1 MVDDIRIMMKPYI
14 YYSAIL
20 LLCAS
25 AACQKN
31 SKPSDDTV
39 PLAFAAEQTKAGLSS
54 IYENF
59 EVWASC
65 DDGSMTTDIMGSY
78 RVNYDSA
85 EGWTYTKGDGT
96 DSQELQY
103 WSASATEYRFHAA
116 APAAKVET
124 ISRNSVVLSMTSTT
138 SISETA
144 LYSAACQIKRSDPA
158 YGSVVNLAFNY
169 SNARI
174 SLAFKYVSGTVTN
187 LTDIRLIPPA
197 SIATSGTYQIEYDWT
212 VPEAVPGALNITANT
227 NAITFPEMA
236 IPENSTAAIETS
248 APWYMIPDPASKG
261 QWTLSLKIN
270 GVEKQTNF
278 TLSKP
283 WEPGK
288 SYLYR
293 FEYTDEAHL
302 VFIGTSTAIFTG
314 ENLQPGGEHNFS

>member
-1 MVDDIRIMMKPYI
+1 MMKPYI
-14 YYSAIL
+14 YYTAIL
-20 LLCAS
+20 LLCS
-25 AACQKN
+25 AVACQKT
-31 SKPSDDTV
+31 SSPSDEAM

-65 DDGSMTTDIMGSY
+65 DDGNITTDIMGSY
-78 RVNYDSA
+78 RVNYDSV

-103 WSASATEYRFHAA
+103 WSASASEYCFHAG
-116 APAAKVET
+116 APVAKVSS
-124 ISRNSVVLSMTSTT
+124 ISRNSIVLSMTSTT

-144 LYSAACQIKRSDPA
+144 LYSDACLIKRSDPA

-169 SNARI
+169 ANARI

-197 SIATSGTYQIEYDWT
+197 TIATSGTYQIDYDWSL
-212 VPEAVPGALNITANT
+212 PKAVPGALNIAASTAE
-227 NAITFPEMA
+227 ITFPDME
-236 IPENSTAAIETS
+236 IPENSTQAIETS
-248 APWYMIPDPASKG
+248 SPWYMIPDPATKG

-270 GVEKQTNF
+270 GVENQTAF

-293 FEYTDEAHL
+293 FEYTDEAYL

>member
-1 MVDDIRIMMKPYI
+1 MMKPYI

-31 SKPSDDTV
+31 SKPSDDAV
-39 PLAFAAEQTKAGLSS
+39 PLAFAADQTKAGLSS
-54 IYENF
+54 IFENF
-59 EVWASC
+59 KVWASC
-65 DDGSMTTDIMGSY
+65 DDGSIMTDIMGSY
-78 RVNYDSA
+78 RVNYDSV
-85 EGWTYTKGDGT
+85 EGWTYTEGEGT
-96 DSQELQY
+96 ETQELQY
-103 WSASATEYRFHAA
+103 WSASASEYCFHAG
-116 APAAKVET
+116 APAAKVSS
-124 ISRNSVVLSMTSTT
+124 ISRNSIVLSMESTT
-138 SISETA
+138 SFSETA
-144 LYSAACQIKRSDPA
+144 LYSDACLIKRSDPA

-169 SNARI
+169 ANSRI

-187 LTDIRLIPPA
+187 LTDIRLNPPA
-197 SIATSGTYQIEYDWT
+197 SIATSGTYQFDYDWSL
-212 VPEAVPGALNITANT
+212 PKAVPGALNITANT

-248 APWYMIPDPASKG
+248 APWYMIPDPATKG

-270 GVEKQTNF
+270 GEEKQTNF

-302 VFIGTSTAIFTG
+302 VFIGTSTAIFIG